1 MSNGRQI
8 TIKGMKLK
16 DGKLVKISTAKNVSQ
31 RIRERTSKRIK
42 PVRRTDV

>member
-1 MSNGRQI
+1 MSSGRQI
-8 TIKGMKLK
+8 SVKGLKLK
-16 DGKLVKISTAKNVSQ
+16 DGKLLKISKAQSVSQ